1 MKIIT
6 IALILFLL
14 SLSVSM
20 VDELNIYQFSPA
32 GTDQWID
39 DVDSIKEEKYL
50 RSDVTA
56 DVSTNFGFG
65 DFIVGLKTFIKVLW
79 RAIWVNNTLELG
91 FGLNKE
97 ISILFSLA
105 VLFLYSMGL
114 VQLISGRATKG
125 MQ

>member
-6 IALILFLL
+6 IALLLFSL
-14 SLSVSM
+14 SLSISM
-20 VDELNIYQFSPA
+20 VEELNIYQYSPA
-32 GTDQWID
+32 DTDQWRG
-39 DVDSIKEEKYL
+39 DVDAIKEEKYL

-65 DFIVGLKTFIKVLW
+65 DFLVGLKTFIKVLW
-79 RAIWVNNTLELG
+79 RAIWVNNILHLS
-91 FGLNKE
+91 FGLNNE

-105 VLFLYSMGL
+105 VVFLYSLGL
-114 VQLISGRATKG
+114 VQLISGRAAKG